1 MELVDLFVHAE
12 FVHLRKPHVELLLWT
27 HGIDYVPVLEISKY
41 IIFTCLEYISL
52 SSFEVKIHETT
63 FFLSIFAMKIHE
75 NLMQI

>member
-41 IIFTCLEYISL
+41 IIFTCLEYISN
-52 SSFEVKIHETT
+52 SFEVKIHETT
-63 FFLSIFAMKIHE
+63 FSSIFAMKIHE
-75 NLMQI
+75 I

>member
-27 HGIDYVPVLEISKY
+27 HGIYYVPVLEISKY

-63 FFLSIFAMKIHE
+63 FFKVFL
-75 NLMQI
+75 Q